1 MADRRVGGTIRISA
15 TPSRDMADGGRVA
28 GRENSDVDILAWLW
42 WAVASVLSVAW
53 SLSWFLLGG
62 WVSTIA
68 QIAVLVGIIF
78 FYKYGWQRA
87 PAEIAARVSTF
98 GRFVWN
104 WMRQRETGP
113 AGASRTEVR
122 EVVRT
127 VRVKETGDV
136 NLSSLLNVL
145 AFAGI
150 VLLAIS

>member
-1 MADRRVGGTIRISA
+1 L
-15 TPSRDMADGGRVA
+15 
-28 GRENSDVDILAWLW
+28 DILAWLW
-42 WAVASVLSVAW
+42 WAVASVLSIAW
-53 SLSWFLLGG
+53 SLVWFLLGG

-104 WMRQRETGP
+104 WVRQRETGMT
-113 AGASRTEVR
+113 GAPRVEVR

-127 VRVKETGDV
+127 VRVKEAGDINV
-136 NLSSLLNVL
+136 SSLLNVL
-145 AFAGI
+145 VFLGVALLV
-150 VLLAIS
+150 VL

>member
-1 MADRRVGGTIRISA
+1 L
-15 TPSRDMADGGRVA
+15 
-28 GRENSDVDILAWLW
+28 DILAWLMW
-42 WAVASVLSVAW
+42 VVGSVLSLAW
-53 SLSWFLLGG
+53 TLIWFLLGG
-62 WVSTIA
+62 WVSTLA

-104 WMRQRETGP
+104 WVRQRETG
-113 AGASRTEVR
+113 ASGAARVEVR

-127 VRVKETGDV
+127 VRVKEAGDI

-145 AFAGI
+145 VFLGMA
-150 VLLAIS
+150 LLTLSS